1 MTIINS
7 LKDLVYT
14 TIRKVLVTDIL
25 VIIDFMFLWLMRPLE
40 IAMNIYTSQSH
51 HVKQYILTTTKIK
64 NILPKKLPQIDLL
77 IGNNA
82 KKNLLVTVILGDSV
96 VKEVK
101 GWELLDENNKFVTKQ
116 FSGATTDDMKSYI

>member
-25 VIIDFMFLWLMRPLE
+25 VIIDFMLLWLMRPLE

-82 KKNLLVTVILGDSV
+82 
-96 VKEVK
+96 
-101 GWELLDENNKFVTKQ
+101 
-116 FSGATTDDMKSYI
+116 

>member
-1 MTIINS
+1 
-7 LKDLVYT
+7 
-14 TIRKVLVTDIL
+14 
-25 VIIDFMFLWLMRPLE
+25 MRPLE